1 MKDFISTNYTFTPG
15 ISGVG
20 TVSLGVS
27 DFDIKRLVSII
38 NQTQGVVIY
47 STASTTAKYTAIDGS
62 TLTLNVDT
70 STHSNTDVLQ
80 VIYNSPSEF
89 SPISD
94 LIMYL
99 KQLVYYVGSSLGNVD
114 ALNRLKVRAEVVD
127 AVTTVTTVTGVT
139 TVSAVTAVTNITNLG
154 GMPQTEF
161 GINVALNTFA
171 NSIRDKITF

>member
-1 MKDFISTNYTFTPG
+1 
-15 ISGVG
+15 
-20 TVSLGVS
+20 
-27 DFDIKRLVSII
+27 
-38 NQTQGVVIY
+38 
-47 STASTTAKYTAIDGS
+47 
-62 TLTLNVDT
+62 
-70 STHSNTDVLQ
+70 
-80 VIYNSPSEF
+80 
-89 SPISD
+89 
-94 LIMYL
+94 MYL